1 MRLTLKRSSFCAV
14 ALVVVGASGIGIAT
28 AQATT
33 PRVSAANEF
42 DAPSGLAFGGGHLWV
57 TNEAGNSLTEI
68 DPATGAWM
76 GSFLGR
82 RYGFSHPTAIT
93 SAGSDLFVANDSG
106 SLSEVRAGNGAAIRT
121 ISGTQFGFLHP
132 IALALSG

>member
-57 TNEAGNSLTEI
+57 TNEAGNSVTEI
-68 DPATGAWM
+68 DPSSGEW
-76 GSFLGR
+76 LGTLAR
-82 RYGFSHPTAIT
+82 SASYRFNRPTAIT
-93 SAGSDLFVANDSG
+93 RSGANLFIANAGDTV
-106 SLSEVRAGNGAAIRT
+106 SEIRASNGAAVRS
-121 ISGTQFGFLHP
+121 ISGAAFQFADP
-132 IALALSG
+132 VAIT